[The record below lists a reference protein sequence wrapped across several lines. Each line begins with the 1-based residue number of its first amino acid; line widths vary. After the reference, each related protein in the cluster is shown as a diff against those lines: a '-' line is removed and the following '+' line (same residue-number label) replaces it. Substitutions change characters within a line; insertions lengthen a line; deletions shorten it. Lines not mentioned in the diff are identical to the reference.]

1 MSIYNRL
8 RQVDTPMEVLTKL
21 QIKEEKMK
29 FLQFF
34 FYIYVYILLS
44 GCIYEPGNMRT
55 IYKELYQKNTI
66 HKMLE
71 FEYSYSGTSFYVE
84 RYNIGERIFI
94 FQYSEFE
101 YSANEYGSLI
111 WFLTPEK
118 MYRKLSTHEISK
130 IYESHYT
137 KSAYDLL
144 YSLEANNAEYLSYF
158 SKRNYKLSLCKEN
171 EKHSFD
177 LQVYIIKAVS
187 NIKSQSPYMILMKF
201 DKKTGLLVS
210 RYDYSND
217 DQLLFHSQIDH
228 LVIYDNNK
236 CQSDLR
242 KLFLQRYIIFFNSIL
257 PDSLKNALNYSEFQ
271 REDKIESQEDLD

>member
-1 MSIYNRL
+1 
-8 RQVDTPMEVLTKL
+8 MEVLTKL